1 MLFEEL
7 TLEINKSGAKKL
19 KLVELK
25 QAIKIL
31 ERENTEKKK
40 NIKISI
46 EQLKNFKK
54 YLLVQGVSEDTEHKR
69 FYQEQEKLL
78 STIKWLEKRFRMN
91 CINEKKMTVLKKSG
105 VNQVVNQNKNLLEEC
120 NQLREEGIIY
130 ENEIDHLSKKLA
142 EANMI
147 IELEKKVS
155 NQDRSIIKQSEKLN

>member
-1 MLFEEL
+1 M
-7 TLEINKSGAKKL
+7 
-19 KLVELK
+19 
-25 QAIKIL
+25 
-31 ERENTEKKK
+31 
-40 NIKISI
+40 
-46 EQLKNFKK
+46 
-54 YLLVQGVSEDTEHKR
+54 QGVSEDTEHKR